1 MSKSGPII
9 VIDDDLEDHIIFEEI
24 FKNLNY
30 PNRVIFFSNGNE
42 AFDYLTS
49 TEDLPFIII
58 SDINMPG
65 MNGFEIRRKICS
77 NEKLNSKYIPYLFF
91 TTSVDKKAVTEAYG
105 LSVQGYFVK
114 PATMT
119 DLERTLKRIID
130 YWQECF
136 APSYFK

>member
-30 PNRVIFFSNGNE
+30 PNRVIFFSNGYE

-65 MNGFEIRRKICS
+65 MNGFEIRKKICS

-136 APSYFK
+136 APTHFN

>member
-65 MNGFEIRRKICS
+65 MNGFEIRKKICS
-77 NEKLNSKYIPYLFF
+77 DEKLNSKYIPYLFF

-136 APSYFK
+136 APTHFN